1 MKNLKRFLG
10 TSIALGALVS
20 AMSVTGVFA
29 AEPTFVVGNPID
41 ALTGEEV
48 TEFKA
53 GQIIEVPVDITNVDS
68 GKLSGVQMEMYYDS
82 SVFTPGID
90 ATEEGTDG
98 DTYYNSYTENLLAMD
113 PTDLNKEVY
122 RVVGRNN
129 IQGKGSKGNISGNCY
144 ADPDGVTLMWT
155 TAGTSNAISASV
167 PEYYFAFTV
176 KDDYVAP
183 ETLNYAGTQSYTSTG
198 LFALNVIKASETTST
213 PHTNLTGTQT
223 SAKLNAC
230 DGAFQIVINS
240 TDLPYYVKSIK
251 ANDTELTACTNEDGT
266 TTYKFPVRLISS
278 TGSASGTT
286 DVAITAVVSDD
297 EAGSVNSRE
306 VSWGKVTVNVDGT
319 ATSYADTSVTYN
331 E

>member
-1 MKNLKRFLG
+1 
-10 TSIALGALVS
+10 
-20 AMSVTGVFA
+20 
-29 AEPTFVVGNPID
+29 
-41 ALTGEEV
+41 
-48 TEFKA
+48 
-53 GQIIEVPVDITNVDS
+53 
-68 GKLSGVQMEMYYDS
+68 MEMYYDS

-230 DGAFQIVINS
+230 DGAFQIVIDS
-240 TDLPYYVKSIK
+240 DELPYYVSNVY
-251 ANDTELTACTNEDGT
+251 ANGTALTACINEDGT
-266 TTYKFPVRLISS
+266 TTYKFPVRLIAKNSADA
-278 TGSASGTT
+278 TGNKTF
-286 DVAITAVVSDD
+286 AITASVS
-297 EAGSVNSRE
+297 ETE
-306 VSWGKVTVNVDGT
+306 DGT
-319 ATSYADTSVTYN
+319 ATDVSWGNVTVAVDGSATSYGDAVSVDYGTTK
-331 E
+331 